1 MLLRLSSLVL
11 PAAGPAPST
20 PLCSPGSWVER
31 GDPGKTPSSLDSS
44 DMKWN
49 KDASP
54 GDPAWHF
61 QVVTKLGV
69 AADPQVSLEGLPEN
83 PVLAG
88 WKEGDVV
95 SGEGTGGSRNGGTV
109 RGGPWRS
116 RPVLQ
121 QLGQLRLP
129 PISRTSENS
138 SRKWSHS
145 LTRTEISWEENHI
158 RFLAS
163 GGCRAQTLCKGLG
176 AQGEPGLPAGPAPGG
191 RVLSVVLRLKPDL
204 FTHVFICWGLTAAQ
218 QDAAR
223 LSHVNFCCGL

>member
-1 MLLRLSSLVL
+1 MRCPLHCPWPHTRFFSVYKVLLRLSSLVL

-49 KDASP
+49 NDASP

-95 SGEGTGGSRNGGTV
+95 SGEGTGGSSNGSTV

-121 QLGQLRLP
+121 QLGQLRAPPHLSDFREQQQEVESQLDKDRNQSGRKPHPLP
-129 PISRTSENS
+129 
-138 SRKWSHS
+138 
-145 LTRTEISWEENHI
+145 
-158 RFLAS
+158 
-163 GGCRAQTLCKGLG
+163 GQ
-176 AQGEPGLPAGPAPGG
+176 
-191 RVLSVVLRLKPDL
+191 
-204 FTHVFICWGLTAAQ
+204 WGLQSTDPLQ
-218 QDAAR
+218 R
-223 LSHVNFCCGL
+223 LGGAG

>member
-1 MLLRLSSLVL
+1 MRCPLHCLWPHTRFFSVYKVLLRLSSLVL

-121 QLGQLRLP
+121 QLGQLRAP
-129 PISRTSENS
+129 P
-138 SRKWSHS
+138 H
-145 LTRTEISWEENHI
+145 
-158 RFLAS
+158 
-163 GGCRAQTLCKGLG
+163 
-176 AQGEPGLPAGPAPGG
+176 
-191 RVLSVVLRLKPDL
+191 LSD
-204 FTHVFICWGLTAAQ
+204 F
-218 QDAAR
+218 
-223 LSHVNFCCGL
+223 

>member
-11 PAAGPAPST
+11 PAAGPTPST

-31 GDPGKTPSSLDSS
+31 GDSGKTPSSLDSS

-49 KDASP
+49 NDASP
-54 GDPAWHF
+54 GDLAWHF

-95 SGEGTGGSRNGGTV
+95 SGEGTGGSSNGSTV

-121 QLGQLRLP
+121 QLGQLRAPPHLSDFREQQQEVESQLDKDRNQSGRKPHPLP
-129 PISRTSENS
+129 
-138 SRKWSHS
+138 
-145 LTRTEISWEENHI
+145 
-158 RFLAS
+158 
-163 GGCRAQTLCKGLG
+163 GQ
-176 AQGEPGLPAGPAPGG
+176 
-191 RVLSVVLRLKPDL
+191 
-204 FTHVFICWGLTAAQ
+204 WGLQSTDPLQ
-218 QDAAR
+218 R
-223 LSHVNFCCGL
+223 LGGAG